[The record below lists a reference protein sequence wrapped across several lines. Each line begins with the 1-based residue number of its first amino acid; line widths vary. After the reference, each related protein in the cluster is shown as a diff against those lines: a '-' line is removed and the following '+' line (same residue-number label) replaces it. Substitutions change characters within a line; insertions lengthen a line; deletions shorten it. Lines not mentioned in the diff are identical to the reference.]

1 MSEILLINVS
11 GQDKA
16 GLTAS
21 LTSILARYEVN
32 ILDIGQAVIHNTLSL
47 GMLIEIPAAAEPGP
61 VLKDLV
67 FRAHELGVD
76 LDFQPV
82 APEDYNHWVEH
93 QEKARFIITLLGR
106 QISAGHIS
114 KIAAIITSCGLS
126 IHDITRLSWRM
137 PLDQESRTRRAC
149 IEFRLHGDPP
159 DRAEMRAALMQTA
172 SELGIDIGFQE
183 DTLFRRSR
191 RLVAFDM
198 DSTLIQQEVID
209 ELAAVAGVGEQ
220 VAEITEQA
228 MRGELDFKESLRR
241 RLDLLSGLDE
251 AALVEVCQRLVLTEG
266 AERLIQ
272 NLKKLGYKIAIIS
285 GGFTYFGEYLQRR
298 LGIDYVYANELQ
310 IVDKKVTGKVV
321 GQIVDGAR
329 KAELLHEIAR
339 REGIRMEQ
347 VIAVGD
353 GANDLPM
360 LNSAGLGIAFHA
372 KPVVRAGAEQ
382 AISTLGLDGVLY
394 LMGIPDRETS

>member
-11 GQDKA
+11 GPDRP

-21 LTSILARYEVN
+21 LTRILARYEVHV
-32 ILDIGQAVIHNTLSL
+32 LDIGQAVIHNALSL
-47 GMLIEIPAAAEPGP
+47 GMLVEIPEAAEPAP

-67 FRAHELGVD
+67 FCAHELGVD
-76 LDFQPV
+76 LNFQPV
-82 APEDYNHWVEH
+82 SSDDYQQWVQH

-106 QISAGHIS
+106 QIQAGHI
-114 KIAAIITSCGLS
+114 AQITSIISEAGLS

-137 PLDQESRTRRAC
+137 PLQHENRTRRAC
-149 IEFRLHGDPP
+149 IELRVHGDPP
-159 DRAEMRAALMQTA
+159 NPTALRAEIRAAETKIV
-172 SELGIDIGFQE
+172 IDIGFQE
-183 DTLFRRSR
+183 DSLFRRSR

-209 ELAAVAGVGEQ
+209 ELAAAAGVGED
-220 VAEITEQA
+220 VAAITARA
-228 MRGELDFKESLRR
+228 MRGEIEFKESLAQ
-241 RLDLLSGLDE
+241 RLQLLRGLDE
-251 AALVEVCQRLVLTEG
+251 STLEAVCQRLVLTEG
-266 AERLIQ
+266 AERLVQ
-272 NLKKLGYKIAIIS
+272 NLKKMGYKIAVIS
-285 GGFTYFGEYLQRR
+285 GGFTYFGEYLKRR
-298 LGIDYVYANELQ
+298 LGLDFVYANELH
-310 IVDKKVTGKVV
+310 
-321 GQIVDGAR
+321 IVDGKITGQVVGPVVDGPR
-329 KAELLHEIAR
+329 KAELLREIAR

-372 KPVVRAGAEQ
+372 KPVVREGAGQ

-394 LMGIPDRETS
+394 LMGIPDRETD